1 MPLYDRDYMR
11 DPSAPTP
18 MGRGP
23 LAGWNAFHWVF
34 AANTVVFVAQYL
46 FELGWVV
53 DPQSQ
58 RMLYPMGAVSVRE
71 LSQGHV
77 WTLFTYMFVHG
88 SLGHYLLN
96 MVFYW
101 FVGRAVYQLFGAR
114 TFLQIYIVAGLAGA
128 ILEMAVGAWIS
139 HAPPEVPLVGA
150 SASIFGLLMAM
161 AVAIPEE
168 RVTVFLSFIIPIQAR
183 IWRLATVMVSIDLGL
198 GLLSLV
204 WKDMPESVKVA
215 HFAHVG
221 GALAGWYLLRI
232 LGYGG
237 KNYQSLL
244 RSRRGRLSQPAYAGP
259 RRRSRAIDLEVDVD
273 VEAARRQNPKNDP
286 VISII
291 EDDVNP
297 ILDKIVDLGMSSL
310 TDEERRILER
320 ASREIGRRRN
330 NG

>member
-11 DPSAPTP
+11 EPSAPTP
-18 MGRGP
+18 KGLGP
-23 LAGWNAFHWVF
+23 FARWDAFHWIL
-34 AANTVVFVAQYL
+34 AANTIVFVAQYL
-46 FELGWVV
+46 FEIGWVV

-77 WTLFTYMFVHG
+77 WTIFTYMFVHG

-114 TFLQIYIVAGLAGA
+114 TFLQVYVVAGLAGA

-139 HAPPEVPLVGA
+139 HSPPEVPLVGA

-168 RVTVFLSFIIPIQAR
+168 RITVFLSFIIPIQAR
-183 IWRLATVMVSIDLGL
+183 MWRLAMVMVSIDLGL

-221 GALAGWYLLRI
+221 GALAGWYLVRI

-244 RSRRGRLSQPAYAGP
+244 RSRRTRMSPAYAGP
-259 RRRSRAIDLEVDVD
+259 RRSARVINLEVDVD

-286 VISII
+286 IVDII
-291 EDDVNP
+291 EDDVHP
-297 ILDKIVDLGMSSL
+297 ILDKISDHGMGSL
-310 TDEERRILER
+310 TDDERRILER
-320 ASREIGRRRN
+320 ASREISRRGKN
-330 NG
+330 H